1 MSLYSN
7 NSTAAPNTNH
17 LNPNSNKA
25 TPNYHKIPN
34 KDATTIGGQPTID
47 IDSSS
52 DESEFNE
59 FFQETI
65 GLRRRKRAQ
74 HTKPSSDSDSKS
86 ESSRQNS
93 SKRPTKTQQ
102 ESSDETPT
110 INPNDD
116 DYSISTSLSKSTKTN
131 KTRRTER
138 TKPSELM
145 TAEYN
150 GDPQLQPPQPTN
162 NRTIQ
167 QWIMDGIRWI
177 RCKPIEIYDSDDSD
191 QSGDESSNASSDGT
205 TEPSTKTTRKTND
218 DPTNQIGESNGSQAT
233 TTRDRNNITPN
244 EISNHDQPTPA
255 PGDDGATAKSSKEW
269 QEFFNKM
276 RQRRPATTISDDHN
290 RTTDNTIQTI
300 LSTQTNNFPIGDPM
314 TQNNIHDKSKFRV
327 YFHFSRKG

>member
-1 MSLYSN
+1 MLLLNMSLSSN
-7 NSTAAPNTNH
+7 NSTTAPNTNH
-17 LNPNSNKA
+17 LNFNSNIS
-25 TPNYHKIPN
+25 TTNYHKIPN
-34 KDATTIGGQPTID
+34 KEATLIGGQPTID

-86 ESSRQNS
+86 ESSKQNN
-93 SKRPTKTQQ
+93 SKNPTKTQQ

-177 RCKPIEIYDSDDSD
+177 RCKPIALYDSDGSD
-191 QSGDESSNASSDGT
+191 QSGDESSNESCDGK
-205 TEPSTKTTRKTND
+205 TEPSTTTTKTTND
-218 DPTNQIGESNGSQAT
+218 DPTNHIGESNSNQAT

-244 EISNHDQPTPA
+244 ETSNHDQPTPA

-269 QEFFNKM
+269 HEFFNKM
-276 RQRRPATTISDDHN
+276 RQRRPATPTISDDDHN
-290 RTTDNTIQTI
+290 KTTDNTIQTI
-300 LSTQTNNFPIGDPM
+300 LPT
-314 TQNNIHDKSKFRV
+314 
-327 YFHFSRKG
+327 